1 VDDQQPFS
9 AWAMPSHLV
18 IEVAPHCTGV
28 ARELW
33 LERIAAIVG
42 GPIVSR
48 DTDYPAVVV
57 SAPEFA
63 DSVRAACASLSRDD
77 AVEVERLLV
86 ERIRRE
92 NSGSK

>member
-1 VDDQQPFS
+1 MDDRQPFS

-18 IEVAPHCTGV
+18 IEVAPHCVGV
-28 ARELW
+28 ERELW

-48 DTDYPAVVV
+48 DTDCPAVVV

-63 DSVRAACASLSRDD
+63 DSVRSACASLCRDD
-77 AVEVERLLV
+77 EIEVERLLV

-92 NSGSK
+92 NSGAE